1 MVPGRKWSVTSS
13 YLYLF
18 FGEGQREGPA
28 AYRYY
33 RSIVWQQ
40 SSKGKFSTSS
50 TLLLDGQIVD
60 RLAAY
65 FQLFFSC
72 SNSNAIFDA
81 RCGHCFDTL
90 IVLSI
95 IICSQTLAEVPL
107 C

>member
-13 YLYLF
+13 FLYLF

-65 FQLFFSC
+65 FQLFLV
-72 SNSNAIFDA
+72 APIA
-81 RCGHCFDTL
+81 MPYLMQGVA
-90 IVLSI
+90 IVLI
-95 IICSQTLAEVPL
+95 P
-107 C
+107 